1 MGKMLNT
8 IGVGEILWDV
18 LPGGKRLGGA
28 PGNFVYHT
36 KALGASATVISAI
49 GNDKNGREIIK
60 ELRKKDISAKI
71 TYLNDKPTGTVDIS
85 INSQGEPD
93 YIINEK
99 VAWDFIPF
107 DEDILQI
114 IREADIICF
123 GTLAQRNITS
133 RETIQRIVKSSRP
146 ESLVVYD
153 INLRQHYYSKEII
166 ENSLQLCN
174 VLKLNEDEL
183 PVLSNILEIEGKTE
197 LEKINKLINK
207 FSLKLVAYTK
217 GGEGSYLLTPS
228 EKSYLDTPGVK
239 IRDTIGAGDA
249 FTAAMIVSYAK
260 GFPLKKVHEKAV
272 EVAAFVCTRDGAMPQ
287 YNNTKTQITNKSTKR
302 KV

>member
-1 MGKMLNT
+1 MEKTLNI

-18 LPGGKRLGGA
+18 LPDGKRLGGA

-36 KALGASATVISAI
+36 KALGASAIVISAI

-60 ELRKKDISAKI
+60 ELKKKDIPAKI
-71 TYLNDKPTGTVDIS
+71 TYQNDKPTGTVDVS
-85 INSQGEPD
+85 INSQGEPN
-93 YIINEK
+93 YIINEN

-114 IREADIICF
+114 TREADIICF
-123 GTLAQRNITS
+123 GTLAQRSIIS
-133 RETIQRIVKSSRP
+133 RKTIQTIVKSSRP

-183 PVLSNILEIEGKTE
+183 PVLSNIMEIEGKSE
-197 LEKINKLINK
+197 MEKINNLIK
-207 FSLKLVAYTK
+207 RFSLKLVAYTK
-217 GGEGSYLLTPS
+217 GGEGSFLMTPS
-228 EKSYLDTPGVK
+228 EESYLTTPRVK
-239 IRDTIGAGDA
+239 VRDTIGAGDA
-249 FTAAMIVSYAK
+249 FTAAMVVCFAK

-287 YNNTKTQITNKSTKR
+287 Y
-302 KV
+302 